1 MGSPKCLLLSSNL
14 SLSKHYKFDVE
25 VPFKKLPK
33 KTRNIL
39 LQGSGEERID
49 FSYVNDRGDK
59 ISRRHRFEGVLP
71 NMARRYQETESS
83 LVRDN
88 LQKFLQKASCPDCS
102 GSRLKLPY
110 RNVFMGDSNLPNL
123 TDMSI
128 EGSYEYLKNLTLEGK
143 QGEIARKY

>member
-1 MGSPKCLLLSSNL
+1 
-14 SLSKHYKFDVE
+14 
-25 VPFKKLPK
+25 
-33 KTRNIL
+33 
-39 LQGSGEERID
+39 
-49 FSYVNDRGDK
+49 
-59 ISRRHRFEGVLP
+59 
-71 NMARRYQETESS
+71 MARRYQETESS

-110 RNVFMGDSNLPNL
+110 RNVFIGDNNLPNL

-143 QGEIARKY
+143 QGEIAEKILKEIIARLEFFGRWTKLSDAQSKRRDTFWRRSSEDQAR